1 MRLARL
7 AGSLRH
13 PAARLPAPTPRA
25 PRLPPPSRGVV
36 VRPPGSPPR
45 PSSVAAAAASSS
57 SSVRFVDFASSP
69 ASSSRT
75 MSGVPSDDDAAAA
88 ATLPPLA
95 PGGSSS
101 APDSSAS
108 RVIKRETTHAT
119 RWLAMRH
126 LTYVDPAGA
135 ERGWDS
141 VARSTRSP
149 GAVADAVCVFATLR
163 RANEPDRVLLVRQFR
178 PPLDAETI
186 ELPAGLIDGDEAPEI
201 AALRE
206 LKEETGYVGTL
217 TTEGTTGTT
226 GTTTTPAMPL
236 SPGLSDETVCLVR
249 VDVDLDAPENA
260 HPKQE
265 LEGSEFITVYAVPKD
280 TLRAQ
285 LDQLAARGYKVFA
298 GLYLMALGME
308 MGRG

>member
-1 MRLARL
+1 M
-7 AGSLRH
+7 
-13 PAARLPAPTPRA
+13 
-25 PRLPPPSRGVV
+25 
-36 VRPPGSPPR
+36 
-45 PSSVAAAAASSS
+45 
-57 SSVRFVDFASSP
+57 RFVDFASSP
-69 ASSSRT
+69 ASSST
-75 MSGVPSDDDAAAA
+75 MSGVPSDDAAA
-88 ATLPPLA
+88 ATLPPP

-178 PPLDAETI
+178 PPLDAETV

-226 GTTTTPAMPL
+226 GTFTTPAMPL

>member
-1 MRLARL
+1 M
-7 AGSLRH
+7 
-13 PAARLPAPTPRA
+13 
-25 PRLPPPSRGVV
+25 
-36 VRPPGSPPR
+36 
-45 PSSVAAAAASSS
+45 
-57 SSVRFVDFASSP
+57 
-69 ASSSRT
+69 
-75 MSGVPSDDDAAAA
+75 
-88 ATLPPLA
+88 
-95 PGGSSS
+95 
-101 APDSSAS
+101 
-108 RVIKRETTHAT
+108 IKRETTHAT

-236 SPGLSDETVCLVR
+236 SPGLSDETVCLGGWTGTSTR
-249 VDVDLDAPENA
+249 RMRIPSRSSRERLSPCT
-260 HPKQE
+260 PCRKTRS
-265 LEGSEFITVYAVPKD
+265 G
-280 TLRAQ
+280 R
-285 LDQLAARGYKVFA
+285 LDQLAARGYKVPRGSTSWPWGWRWGEGEGTEAKA
-298 GLYLMALGME
+298 GILGR
-308 MGRG
+308 RGGYETVQTIFIRIEPLNLSHPSSPAPPPPAPPARSAAIASPRTCARSRGARRTRSRRSRRPLARG